1 MPNPE
6 LGPPSNLFGY
16 HVVIYVATS
25 YIVSPYL
32 ENAVFSPEMKKG
44 SVELLIL
51 SLLDAESRHGYELGK
66 LIESRSGGRLQ
77 FQISSLY
84 PVLCRMEDR
93 GWIKG
98 RWVEKKGQRR
108 RKYYRITSLGR
119 ETLSVKQATWLE
131 FAESVNQ
138 VLGLGHI

>member
-1 MPNPE
+1 
-6 LGPPSNLFGY
+6 
-16 HVVIYVATS
+16 
-25 YIVSPYL
+25 
-32 ENAVFSPEMKKG
+32 VFSPELKKG

-51 SLLDAESRHGYELGK
+51 SLLEAESRHGYDLGK
-66 LIESRSGGRLQ
+66 LIESRSGGRLV

-93 GWIKG
+93 GWIRG

-108 RKYYRITSLGR
+108 RKYYRLTRAGSRILAAKR
-119 ETLSVKQATWLE
+119 ATWLE

-138 VLGLGHI
+138 VLGLSPG

>member
-1 MPNPE
+1 M
-6 LGPPSNLFGY
+6 F
-16 HVVIYVATS
+16 T
-25 YIVSPYL
+25 
-32 ENAVFSPEMKKG
+32 PEMKKG

-51 SLLDAESRHGYELGK
+51 SLLDIESRHGYDLGK

-93 GWIKG
+93 GWIRG

-108 RKYYRITSLGR
+108 RKYYRISKAGR
-119 ETLSVKQATWLE
+119 GALASKTATWLE

-138 VLGLGHI
+138 VLGLNLA

>member
-1 MPNPE
+1 M
-6 LGPPSNLFGY
+6 
-16 HVVIYVATS
+16 
-25 YIVSPYL
+25 
-32 ENAVFSPEMKKG
+32 FSPEMKKG

-51 SLLDAESRHGYELGK
+51 SLLKAESRHGYELGK
-66 LIESRSGGRLQ
+66 LIESRSRGRLV

-108 RKYYRITSLGR
+108 RKFYKLTRKGLTAL
-119 ETLSVKQATWLE
+119 EAKQATWLE
-131 FAESVNQ
+131 FAESMNQ
-138 VLGLGHI
+138 VLGLAGS

>member
-1 MPNPE
+1 M
-6 LGPPSNLFGY
+6 F
-16 HVVIYVATS
+16 T
-25 YIVSPYL
+25 
-32 ENAVFSPEMKKG
+32 PEMKKG

-51 SLLDAESRHGYELGK
+51 SLLEVESRHGYELGK
-66 LIESRSGGRLQ
+66 LIESRSAGRLV

-93 GWIKG
+93 KWIKG

-108 RKYYRITSLGR
+108 RKYYRLTKKGL
-119 ETLSVKQATWLE
+119 EALSAKQATWLE

-138 VLGLGHI
+138 VLGLNPA